1 MIKTKFTEM
10 FGIEKP
16 IVQGGMQHL
25 GVADFASLV
34 SNAGGMGT
42 MNITCYPGIEEF
54 HEDVIK
60 MKSLTDKPFIVNISL
75 VPDLTRGEEIFKYI
89 NVCAKEK
96 VAAIEFA
103 GASPVEFMPAC
114 KEAGIKIIHKSPNAK
129 VAASMARKGADV
141 ITIAGYEVA
150 GHPSLD
156 GIGTFVIANKAAK
169 VCAEYG
175 VPVLAAGGVADGKGL
190 AAALALGAQGVVMG
204 TRFVATTECP
214 ISDNHKQW
222 LLDHTEKDTV
232 LIQKSIHNAA
242 RVGNNLA
249 AKLTLEM
256 EARGTTLQELMTVIS
271 GKISKLL
278 KQLGITPNLKGYLYL
293 RQAIEIGV
301 RDASVFDGI
310 TKRLYPH
317 IAEQNHTTSTSVER
331 TIRHAIDTVWSK
343 GNKELFWSITQTCTL
358 ERPTNSQFI
367 IQLAEYFTEY

>member
-25 GVADFASLV
+25 GIADFASLV

-42 MNITCYPGIEEF
+42 MNITCYPGIDEF
-54 HEDVIK
+54 REDIIK
-60 MKSLTDKPFIVNISL
+60 MKELTDKPFIVNISL
-75 VPDLTRGEEIFKYI
+75 VPDLTKGEEIFQYI
-89 NVCAKEK
+89 DVCAREQ

-114 KEAGIKIIHKSPNAK
+114 KEAGIRIIHKSPNAK

-156 GIGTFVIANKAAK
+156 GIGTFVIANKAAA
-169 VCAEYG
+169 VCGEYG

-204 TRFVATTECP
+204 TRFVATKECP

-222 LLDHTEKDTV
+222 LLEHTEKDTV
-232 LIQKSIHNAA
+232 LVQKSIHNAA
-242 RVGNNLA
+242 RVANNLA

-256 EARGTTLQELMTVIS
+256 EARGTTLQVLMTVIS
-271 GKISKLL
+271 GKLSRQCYKNGNIDGGIYA
-278 KQLGITPNLKGYLYL
+278 LGPAMGLIRDIKTVQELMDGMVDEAEAVINGL
-293 RQAIEIGV
+293 R
-301 RDASVFDGI
+301 SGI
-310 TKRLYPH
+310 
-317 IAEQNHTTSTSVER
+317 
-331 TIRHAIDTVWSK
+331 
-343 GNKELFWSITQTCTL
+343 C
-358 ERPTNSQFI
+358 
-367 IQLAEYFTEY
+367 

>member
-25 GVADFASLV
+25 GIADFASLV

-42 MNITCYPGIEEF
+42 MNITCYAGIDEF
-54 HEDVIK
+54 REDIIK
-60 MKSLTDKPFIVNISL
+60 MKELTDKPFIVNISL
-75 VPDLTRGEEIFKYI
+75 VPDLTKGEEIFQYI
-89 NVCAKEK
+89 DVCAREQ

-114 KEAGIKIIHKSPNAK
+114 KEAGIRIIHKSPNAK

-156 GIGTFVIANKAAK
+156 GIGTFVIANKAAA
-169 VCAEYG
+169 VCGEYG

-204 TRFVATTECP
+204 TRFVATKECP

-222 LLDHTEKDTV
+222 LLEHTEKDTV
-232 LIQKSIHNAA
+232 LVQKSIHNAA
-242 RVGNNLA
+242 RVANNLA

-271 GKISKLL
+271 GKLSRQCYKNGNIDGGIYA
-278 KQLGITPNLKGYLYL
+278 LGPAMGLIRDIKTVQELMDGMVDEAEAVINGL
-293 RQAIEIGV
+293 R
-301 RDASVFDGI
+301 SGI
-310 TKRLYPH
+310 
-317 IAEQNHTTSTSVER
+317 
-331 TIRHAIDTVWSK
+331 
-343 GNKELFWSITQTCTL
+343 C
-358 ERPTNSQFI
+358 
-367 IQLAEYFTEY
+367 

>member
-25 GVADFASLV
+25 GIADFASLV

-42 MNITCYPGIEEF
+42 MNITCYPGIDEF
-54 HEDVIK
+54 REDIIK
-60 MKSLTDKPFIVNISL
+60 MKELTDKPFIVNISL
-75 VPDLTRGEEIFKYI
+75 VPDLTKGEEIFQYI
-89 NVCAKEK
+89 DVCAREQ

-114 KEAGIKIIHKSPNAK
+114 KEAGIRIIHKSPNAK

-156 GIGTFVIANKAAK
+156 GIGTFVIANKAAA
-169 VCAEYG
+169 VCGEYG

-190 AAALALGAQGVVMG
+190 TAALALGAQGVVMG
-204 TRFVATTECP
+204 TRFVATKECP

-222 LLDHTEKDTV
+222 LLEHTEKDTV
-232 LIQKSIHNAA
+232 LVQKSIHNAA
-242 RVGNNLA
+242 RVANNLA

-271 GKISKLL
+271 GKLSRQCYKNGNIDGGIYA
-278 KQLGITPNLKGYLYL
+278 LGPAMGLIRDIKTVQELMDGMVDEAEAVINGL
-293 RQAIEIGV
+293 R
-301 RDASVFDGI
+301 SGI
-310 TKRLYPH
+310 
-317 IAEQNHTTSTSVER
+317 
-331 TIRHAIDTVWSK
+331 
-343 GNKELFWSITQTCTL
+343 C
-358 ERPTNSQFI
+358 
-367 IQLAEYFTEY
+367 

>member
-25 GVADFASLV
+25 GVSEFASLV

-42 MNITCYPGIEEF
+42 MNITCYPGVEEF
-54 HEDVIK
+54 HEDIIK

-75 VPDLTRGEEIFKYI
+75 VPDLTKGEEIFKYI
-89 NVCAKEK
+89 DVCAREN

-129 VAASMARKGADV
+129 VAASMARKGVDV
-141 ITIAGYEVA
+141 VTIAGYEVA
-150 GHPSLD
+150 GHPSMD
-156 GIGTFVIANKAAK
+156 GIGTYVLANKAAK

-175 VPVLAAGGVADGKGL
+175 VPVLAAGGCADGKGL
-190 AAALALGAQGVVMG
+190 AAVLALGAQGVVMG

-222 LLDHTEKDTV
+222 LLDHTEKDTA
-232 LIQKSIHNAA
+232 LTQKSIHNMA
-242 RVGNNLA
+242 RVANNLA

-271 GKISKLL
+271 GKISKQCY
-278 KQLGITPNLKGYLYL
+278 KNGNVDGGIYALGPAMGLIDDIKPVQQMMDDMVAEAEEVINGL
-293 RQAIEIGV
+293 QASIIE
-301 RDASVFDGI
+301 
-310 TKRLYPH
+310 
-317 IAEQNHTTSTSVER
+317 
-331 TIRHAIDTVWSK
+331 
-343 GNKELFWSITQTCTL
+343 
-358 ERPTNSQFI
+358 
-367 IQLAEYFTEY
+367 

>member
-25 GVADFASLV
+25 GIADFASLV

-42 MNITCYPGIEEF
+42 MNITCYPGIDEF
-54 HEDVIK
+54 REDIIK
-60 MKSLTDKPFIVNISL
+60 MKELTDKPFIVNISL
-75 VPDLTRGEEIFKYI
+75 VPDLTKGEEIFQYI
-89 NVCAKEK
+89 DVCAREQ

-114 KEAGIKIIHKSPNAK
+114 KEAGIRIIHKSPNAK

-156 GIGTFVIANKAAK
+156 GIGTFVIANKAAA
-169 VCAEYG
+169 VCGEYG

-204 TRFVATTECP
+204 TRFVATKECP

-222 LLDHTEKDTV
+222 LLEHTEKDTV
-232 LIQKSIHNAA
+232 LVQKSIHNAA
-242 RVGNNLA
+242 RVANNLA

-271 GKISKLL
+271 GKLSRQCYKNGNIDGGIYA
-278 KQLGITPNLKGYLYL
+278 LGPAMGLIRDIKTVQELMDGMVDEAEAVINGL
-293 RQAIEIGV
+293 R
-301 RDASVFDGI
+301 SGI
-310 TKRLYPH
+310 
-317 IAEQNHTTSTSVER
+317 
-331 TIRHAIDTVWSK
+331 
-343 GNKELFWSITQTCTL
+343 C
-358 ERPTNSQFI
+358 
-367 IQLAEYFTEY
+367 

>member
-25 GVADFASLV
+25 GIADFASLV

-42 MNITCYPGIEEF
+42 MNITCYPGIDEF
-54 HEDVIK
+54 REDIIK
-60 MKSLTDKPFIVNISL
+60 MKELTDKPFIVNISL
-75 VPDLTRGEEIFKYI
+75 VPDLTKGEEIFQYI
-89 NVCAKEK
+89 DVCAREQ

-114 KEAGIKIIHKSPNAK
+114 KEAGIRIIHKSPNAK

-156 GIGTFVIANKAAK
+156 GIGTFVIANKAAA
-169 VCAEYG
+169 VCGEYG

-204 TRFVATTECP
+204 TRFVATKECP

-222 LLDHTEKDTV
+222 LLEHTEKDTV
-232 LIQKSIHNAA
+232 LVQKSIHNAA
-242 RVGNNLA
+242 RVANNLA

-271 GKISKLL
+271 GKLSRQCYKNGHIDGGIYA
-278 KQLGITPNLKGYLYL
+278 LGPAMGLIRDIKTVQELMDGMVDEAEAVINGL
-293 RQAIEIGV
+293 R
-301 RDASVFDGI
+301 SGI
-310 TKRLYPH
+310 
-317 IAEQNHTTSTSVER
+317 
-331 TIRHAIDTVWSK
+331 
-343 GNKELFWSITQTCTL
+343 C
-358 ERPTNSQFI
+358 
-367 IQLAEYFTEY
+367 

>member
-25 GVADFASLV
+25 GIADFASLV

-42 MNITCYPGIEEF
+42 MNITCYPGIDEF
-54 HEDVIK
+54 REDIIK
-60 MKSLTDKPFIVNISL
+60 MKELTDKPFIVNISL
-75 VPDLTRGEEIFKYI
+75 VPDLTKGEEIFQYI
-89 NVCAKEK
+89 DVCAREQ

-114 KEAGIKIIHKSPNAK
+114 KEAGIRIIHKSPNAK

-156 GIGTFVIANKAAK
+156 GIGTFVIANKAAA
-169 VCAEYG
+169 VCGEYG
-175 VPVLAAGGVADGKGL
+175 VPVLAAGGVVDGKGL

-204 TRFVATTECP
+204 TRFVATKECP

-222 LLDHTEKDTV
+222 LLEHTEKDTV
-232 LIQKSIHNAA
+232 LVQKSIHNAA
-242 RVGNNLA
+242 RVANNLA

-271 GKISKLL
+271 GKLSRQCYKNGNIDGGIYA
-278 KQLGITPNLKGYLYL
+278 LGPAMGLIRDIKTVQELMDGMVDEAEAVINGL
-293 RQAIEIGV
+293 R
-301 RDASVFDGI
+301 SGI
-310 TKRLYPH
+310 
-317 IAEQNHTTSTSVER
+317 
-331 TIRHAIDTVWSK
+331 
-343 GNKELFWSITQTCTL
+343 C
-358 ERPTNSQFI
+358 
-367 IQLAEYFTEY
+367 

>member
-25 GVADFASLV
+25 GIAEFASLV
-34 SNAGGMGT
+34 CNAGGMGT
-42 MNITCYPGIEEF
+42 INITCYPGVDEF

-60 MKSLTDKPFIVNISL
+60 MKEFTNNKPFIVNISL
-75 VPDLTRGEEIFKYI
+75 VPDLTKGEEIFKYI
-89 NVCAKEK
+89 DVCAKEG

-150 GHPSLD
+150 GHPSMD

-190 AAALALGAQGVVMG
+190 AAALALGAQGVVLG

-214 ISDNHKQW
+214 ISDNPQGMAVRAYRKRYSYYPEIHSQCSPCCKQHGSKA
-222 LLDHTEKDTV
+222 DSGNGKERNHSGRTDDGYCRKTE
-232 LIQKSIHNAA
+232 Q
-242 RVGNNLA
+242 
-249 AKLTLEM
+249 EM
-256 EARGTTLQELMTVIS
+256 L
-271 GKISKLL
+271 
-278 KQLGITPNLKGYLYL
+278 
-293 RQAIEIGV
+293 
-301 RDASVFDGI
+301 
-310 TKRLYPH
+310 
-317 IAEQNHTTSTSVER
+317 
-331 TIRHAIDTVWSK
+331 
-343 GNKELFWSITQTCTL
+343 
-358 ERPTNSQFI
+358 
-367 IQLAEYFTEY
+367 

>member
-25 GVADFASLV
+25 GIADFASLV

-42 MNITCYPGIEEF
+42 MNITCYPGVEAF
-54 HEDVIK
+54 HEDVVK
-60 MKSLTDKPFIVNISL
+60 MKSLTEKPFIVNISL
-75 VPDLTRGEEIFKYI
+75 VPDLTRGDEIFKYI
-89 NVCAKEK
+89 DVCAKEQ

-114 KEAGIKIIHKSPNAK
+114 KEAGIKIIHKSPNIK
-129 VAASMARKGADV
+129 VATSMAKKGADV

-150 GHPSLD
+150 GHPSMD
-156 GIGTFVIANKAAK
+156 GIGTYVLANKAAK

-175 VPVLAAGGVADGKGL
+175 VPVLAAGGCADGKGL
-190 AAALALGAQGVVMG
+190 AAALALGTQGVVMG
-204 TRFVATTECP
+204 TRFVATDECP

-232 LIQKSIHNAA
+232 LTQKSIRNMA
-242 RVGNNLA
+242 RVANNMA

-271 GKISKLL
+271 GKLSKQCY
-278 KQLGITPNLKGYLYL
+278 KNGNVDGGIYALGPAMGLIDEVKPV
-293 RQAIEIGV
+293 QQMM
-301 RDASVFDGI
+301 DDM
-310 TKRLYPH
+310 
-317 IAEQNHTTSTSVER
+317 IAEAESIINGLKNSIIVE
-331 TIRHAIDTVWSK
+331 
-343 GNKELFWSITQTCTL
+343 
-358 ERPTNSQFI
+358 
-367 IQLAEYFTEY
+367 

>member
-25 GVADFASLV
+25 GIADFASLV

-42 MNITCYPGIEEF
+42 MNITCYPGIDEF
-54 HEDVIK
+54 REDIIK
-60 MKSLTDKPFIVNISL
+60 MKELTDKPFIVNISL
-75 VPDLTRGEEIFKYI
+75 VPDLTKGEEIFQYI
-89 NVCAKEK
+89 DVCAREQ

-114 KEAGIKIIHKSPNAK
+114 KEAGIRIIHKSPNAK

-156 GIGTFVIANKAAK
+156 GIGTFVIANKAAA
-169 VCAEYG
+169 VCGEYG

-204 TRFVATTECP
+204 TRFVTTKECP

-222 LLDHTEKDTV
+222 LLEHTEKDTV
-232 LIQKSIHNAA
+232 LVQKSIHNAA
-242 RVGNNLA
+242 RVANNLA

-271 GKISKLL
+271 GKLSRQCYKNGNIDGGIYA
-278 KQLGITPNLKGYLYL
+278 LGPAMGLIRDIKTVQELMDGMVDEAEAVINGL
-293 RQAIEIGV
+293 R
-301 RDASVFDGI
+301 SGI
-310 TKRLYPH
+310 
-317 IAEQNHTTSTSVER
+317 
-331 TIRHAIDTVWSK
+331 
-343 GNKELFWSITQTCTL
+343 C
-358 ERPTNSQFI
+358 
-367 IQLAEYFTEY
+367 

>member
-25 GVADFASLV
+25 GIADFASLV

-42 MNITCYPGIEEF
+42 MNITCYPGIDEF
-54 HEDVIK
+54 REDIIK
-60 MKSLTDKPFIVNISL
+60 MKELTDKPFIVNISL
-75 VPDLTRGEEIFKYI
+75 VPDLTKGEEIFQYI
-89 NVCAKEK
+89 DVCAREQ
-96 VAAIEFA
+96 VVAIEFA

-114 KEAGIKIIHKSPNAK
+114 KEAGIRIIHKSPNAK

-156 GIGTFVIANKAAK
+156 GIGTFVIANKAAA
-169 VCAEYG
+169 VCGEYG

-204 TRFVATTECP
+204 TRFVATKECP

-222 LLDHTEKDTV
+222 LLEHTEKDTV
-232 LIQKSIHNAA
+232 LVQKSIHNAA
-242 RVGNNLA
+242 RVANNLA

-271 GKISKLL
+271 GKLSRQCYKNGNIDGGIYA
-278 KQLGITPNLKGYLYL
+278 LGPAMGLIRDIKTVQELMDGMVDEAEAVIHGL
-293 RQAIEIGV
+293 R
-301 RDASVFDGI
+301 SGI
-310 TKRLYPH
+310 
-317 IAEQNHTTSTSVER
+317 
-331 TIRHAIDTVWSK
+331 
-343 GNKELFWSITQTCTL
+343 C
-358 ERPTNSQFI
+358 
-367 IQLAEYFTEY
+367 

>member
-25 GVADFASLV
+25 GIADFASLV

-42 MNITCYPGIEEF
+42 MNITCYPGIDEF
-54 HEDVIK
+54 HEDIIK
-60 MKSLTDKPFIVNISL
+60 MKELTDKPFIVNISL
-75 VPDLTRGEEIFKYI
+75 VPDLTKGEEIFQYI
-89 NVCAKEK
+89 DVCAREQ

-103 GASPVEFMPAC
+103 GASPAEFMPAC
-114 KEAGIKIIHKSPNAK
+114 KEAGIRIIHKSPNAK

-156 GIGTFVIANKAAK
+156 GIGTFVIANKAAA
-169 VCAEYG
+169 VCGEYG

-204 TRFVATTECP
+204 TRFVATKECP

-222 LLDHTEKDTV
+222 LLEHTEKDTV
-232 LIQKSIHNAA
+232 LVQKSIHNAA
-242 RVGNNLA
+242 RVANNLA

-271 GKISKLL
+271 GKLSRQCYKNGNIDGGIYA
-278 KQLGITPNLKGYLYL
+278 LGPAMGLIRDIKTVQELMDGMVDEAEAVINGL
-293 RQAIEIGV
+293 R
-301 RDASVFDGI
+301 SGI
-310 TKRLYPH
+310 
-317 IAEQNHTTSTSVER
+317 
-331 TIRHAIDTVWSK
+331 
-343 GNKELFWSITQTCTL
+343 C
-358 ERPTNSQFI
+358 
-367 IQLAEYFTEY
+367 

>member
-16 IVQGGMQHL
+16 IVQGGMQNL

-60 MKSLTDKPFIVNISL
+60 MRSLTDKPFIVNISL

-89 NVCAKEK
+89 DVCAKEH

-204 TRFVATTECP
+204 TRFVATKECP

-222 LLDHTEKDTV
+222 LLDHSEKDTV

-256 EARGTTLQELMTVIS
+256 EDRGTTLKELMTVIS
-271 GKISKLL
+271 GKISKQCYQNGNVDGGIYALGPAMGLIDDVKTVQELMDDMVTEAEDVIGRL
-278 KQLGITPNLKGYLYL
+278 K
-293 RQAIEIGV
+293 
-301 RDASVFDGI
+301 ASI
-310 TKRLYPH
+310 
-317 IAEQNHTTSTSVER
+317 
-331 TIRHAIDTVWSK
+331 
-343 GNKELFWSITQTCTL
+343 C
-358 ERPTNSQFI
+358 
-367 IQLAEYFTEY
+367 